1 MSSDLLVQ
9 RDHQLEK
16 LEFALA
22 ISQTKGD
29 KTRFSVDLRV
39 VPSGINSLVRD
50 EYLEEYSSGIIEC
63 VSKRF
68 NEKV

>member
-1 MSSDLLVQ
+1 MI
-9 RDHQLEK
+9 HK
-16 LEFALA
+16 A
-22 ISQTKGD
+22 QTKGD